1 MKIKYFLQLIILFL
15 SISYTNV
22 SLASTSVPQNEAKNW
37 ANFKGEQILK
47 ILSDTNLTTKYKQ
60 LDKILYEDID
70 LDNAAKFVMGKHW
83 RQMSDNQK
91 EIYIPLFKRYISSLY
106 KGYPLEL
113 KNGDIQ
119 YDVNRII
126 ENKNT
131 TDVFC
136 NIKIKALEN
145 AVDEQSKGGFD
156 VLFVLVKKQN
166 KIMVQD
172 MKIQESS
179 LLLSFRDRF
188 NKMIQVDSDGEIDW
202 FLEDLEIIVS
212 DSEKENQEKL
222 EMQEINY

>member
-15 SISYTNV
+15 SILYTNV
-22 SLASTSVPQNEAKNW
+22 SFASTSVPQNEAKNW

-70 LDNAAKFVMGKHW
+70 LDNAAKFVMGKYW

-91 EIYIPLFKRYISSLY
+91 EIYVPLFKRYISSLY

>member
-1 MKIKYFLQLIILFL
+1 MKIKYFLQLIIMFL

-22 SLASTSVPQNEAKNW
+22 LLASTSVPQNEAKNW

>member
-15 SISYTNV
+15 SILYTNV
-22 SLASTSVPQNEAKNW
+22 SFASTSVPQNEAKNW

-91 EIYIPLFKRYISSLY
+91 EIYVPLFKRYISSLY

>member
-22 SLASTSVPQNEAKNW
+22 LLASTSVPQNEAKNW

>member
-1 MKIKYFLQLIILFL
+1 MKRKYFLQLIILFL
-15 SISYTNV
+15 SLLHIGV
-22 SLASTSVPQNEAKNW
+22 SFASTFVPENEAKDW
-37 ANFKGEQILK
+37 ATNKGEQILK
-47 ILSDTNLTTKYKQ
+47 ILSDNNLATKYSQ

-83 RQMSDNQK
+83 RQMTDEQK

-106 KGYPLEL
+106 KSYPLNF

-119 YDVNRII
+119 YEVHKII
-126 ENKNT
+126 QNEKS

-136 NIKIKALEN
+136 NIKVQMIEN
-145 AVDEQSKGGFD
+145 VVDEQSKGGFE
-156 VLFVLVKKQN
+156 VLFVLIKKQN

-179 LLLSFRDRF
+179 MLLSFRDRF
-188 NKMIQVDSDGEIDW
+188 NKMIQMDSDGEIEW
-202 FLEDLEIIVS
+202 FLEDLEIITS
-212 DSEKENQEKL
+212 DNEKENQEKL

>member
-15 SISYTNV
+15 SILYTNV

-91 EIYIPLFKRYISSLY
+91 EIYVPLFKRYISSLY

>member
-15 SISYTNV
+15 STLYIGISQ
-22 SLASTSVPQNEAKNW
+22 ASTFVPQNEAESW
-37 ANFKGEQILK
+37 AKFKGEQILK
-47 ILSDTNLTTKYKQ
+47 ILSDTNLTTKYEQ
-60 LDKILYEDID
+60 LDKILYEDVD
-70 LDNAAKFVMGKHW
+70 LDNAAKFVVGKHW
-83 RQMSDNQK
+83 RQMSEKQK

-113 KNGDIQ
+113 KDGDIQ
-119 YDVNRII
+119 YEVNKII
-126 ENKNT
+126 ENEKT

-136 NIKIKALEN
+136 NIQIKAFEN
-145 AVDEQSKGGFD
+145 VVDAQSKGGFD

-179 LLLSFRDRF
+179 MLLSFRDRF

-202 FLEDLEIIVS
+202 FLEDLEVIIS
-212 DSEKENQEKL
+212 DNERENQEKL

>member
-188 NKMIQVDSDGEIDW
+188 NKMIQVDSGMYIS
-202 FLEDLEIIVS
+202 F
-212 DSEKENQEKL
+212 
-222 EMQEINY
+222 

>member
-15 SISYTNV
+15 SILYTNV

-91 EIYIPLFKRYISSLY
+91 EIYVPLFKRYISSLY

-131 TDVFC
+131 TDIFC